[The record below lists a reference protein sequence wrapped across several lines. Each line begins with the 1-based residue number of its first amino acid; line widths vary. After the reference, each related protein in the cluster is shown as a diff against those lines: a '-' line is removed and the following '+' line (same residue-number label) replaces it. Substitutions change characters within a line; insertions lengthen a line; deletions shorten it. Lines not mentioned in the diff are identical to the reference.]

1 MRVHQFKPWRWLEL
15 DPCGVFMTYWII
27 IFLRAKMCL
36 PQIWIFVCW
45 SYEKCCR
52 GDDPCN
58 FSIRVCQIEIFA
70 SLLVPQVPFGSI
82 GAKKS
87 PPRCFQ
93 AQRSFR
99 SMAFCSLLAL
109 LPFASA
115 GGGPMACASRYLHG
129 GLLKRLQSTSHLLS
143 EMKMESKKNWWFG
156 GDVLFQ
162 PGNFQDVGET
172 QVRLVI
178 LSVLFEDDRGFTRSN
193 LKQI

>member
-36 PQIWIFVCW
+36 PQILIFVCW

-52 GDDPCN
+52 GDHPCN

-82 GAKKS
+82 GAKNRRRAVFKRSAAFEAWPFAVCS
-87 PPRCFQ
+87 PCF
-93 AQRSFR
+93 
-99 SMAFCSLLAL
+99 L
-109 LPFASA
+109 LP
-115 GGGPMACASRYLHG
+115 
-129 GLLKRLQSTSHLLS
+129 LLVEDPWHVQVDICMVVFWKGCKVHHTCFLKWRWNPN
-143 EMKMESKKNWWFG
+143 KNWWFG

>member
-143 EMKMESKKNWWFG
+143 EMKMESKQKLMVWRWCFVPTREFSGCRWNTSEACNSKCFVWRWS
-156 GDVLFQ
+156 
-162 PGNFQDVGET
+162 
-172 QVRLVI
+172 RLHSI
-178 LSVLFEDDRGFTRSN
+178 
-193 LKQI
+193 